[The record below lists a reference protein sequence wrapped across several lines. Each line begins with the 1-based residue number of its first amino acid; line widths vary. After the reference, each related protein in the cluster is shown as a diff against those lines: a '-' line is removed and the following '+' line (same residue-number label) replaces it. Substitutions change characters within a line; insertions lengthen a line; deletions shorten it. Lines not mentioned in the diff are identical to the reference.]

1 MLNILVV
8 DDETPILDWLTY
20 CIQRASDQ
28 FHIVGTATSGKEAYE
43 LVLRHKPD
51 VVITDIKMPGMDGI
65 ELMREVKKS
74 LPYTCFIVLTN
85 YADFSYAKQAITFGA
100 KEYLL
105 KSEMRSADIAAAL
118 NKILQTRTS
127 IRENKVHNVL
137 PGGHIDLYELYRHY
151 EDSAYC
157 ISFWEELGL
166 NPKNPYC
173 ILGMDE
179 DVDSLPRAFLL
190 ELAKTAGV
198 TFCATAR
205 RQSSVYLLLQDTGC
219 EDLARKAQW
228 IGAEIVAQRSCNVGV
243 GLVERDAASSVPAF
257 DRVLVAL
264 SARFFAEKNGVFYYK
279 ALLEQPLLNRA
290 QLRELQHAVL
300 SALSLKKYDQAAQ
313 ELTEWFGSFGAVG
326 AEDMGWAADCCN
338 RMVLS
343 VEERYYQFS
352 PEREENK
359 GHSAILKTLAECRA
373 ACLRMVAVMHHGGK
387 DGRSQPID
395 AALAYI
401 HQNYNTPISLVE
413 VASHIYRS
421 PEYFCRLFKDE
432 VGENFSV
439 YLILYRLNRARELLH
454 NTDLRIAEVG
464 YQVGYSTPGY
474 FSRLYKKYMGCTPEE
489 ERMSR

>member
-28 FHIVGTATSGKEAYE
+28 FHIVGTATSGKEAYQ
-43 LVLRHKPD
+43 LVLQEKPD

-118 NKILQTRTS
+118 TKILQAKTS
-127 IRENKVHNVL
+127 IRENKVRNVL
-137 PGGHIDLYELYRHY
+137 PNGHIDLYELYRHY

-157 ISFWEELGL
+157 TNFWVELGFQTE
-166 NPKNPYC
+166 NPYC

-179 DVDSLPRAFLL
+179 DVNSLPRLFLID
-190 ELAKTAGV
+190 LAKTVGA
-198 TFCATAR
+198 TFCATAM
-205 RQSSVYLLLQDTGC
+205 RQSAVYLVLQDASDP
-219 EDLARKAQW
+219 ELARKADQAATM
-228 IGAEIVAQRSCNVGV
+228 IALQRGCNVGV
-243 GLVERDAASSVPAF
+243 GMVEHNATTTVAAF
-257 DRVLVAL
+257 DRIQVAL
-264 SARFFAEKNGVFYYK
+264 SARFFAQQNGVFHYK
-279 ALLEQPLLNRA
+279 TLLEHPPLNRSH
-290 QLRELQHAVL
+290 LREHQHSAL
-300 SALSLKKYDQAAQ
+300 AALSLKKYDQAVK
-313 ELTEWFGSFGAVG
+313 ELAEWFGNFGAVG
-326 AEDMGWAADCCN
+326 AEDVGWAAECCN

-343 VEERYYQFS
+343 VEDRYYQFS

-359 GHSAILKTLAECRA
+359 NHSAILKTLAECRT
-373 ACLRMVAVMHHGGK
+373 ACLRMVEVMHHGDK

-401 HQNYNTPISLVE
+401 HQNYNRPISLVE
-413 VASHIYRS
+413 VANHIYRS

-454 NTDLRIAEVG
+454 STDLRIAEVG